1 MIGENKMIESVIS
14 TANDDVLNELL
25 DLIDN
30 KKSENKIKYGLK
42 FAHSNNW
49 TPLEISFNEVDEYDF
64 TKGFNEFLIR
74 EKQVHLYFD
83 FDSIKTTKQF
93 DEVYE
98 WLEKVSEVFGEFSIG
113 GYCNNKEMEEYGFR
127 YIENDK
133 HYLSMHV
140 VFYET
145 CINSAELME
154 IMRFTE
160 KKGYYKHKVHSLC
173 DPNVYKLKTRQVFR
187 HALSDKIFTE
197 KSEQNRETHGFI
209 LDDLKPS
216 TQIVQIKGN
225 EPVITKNQWI
235 KIFPEII
242 SKTAQLK
249 IDREERKKNKGI
261 KNTKIDDIDFED
273 ELIIFN
279 DDEMDEF
286 LNHFDPEFDN
296 LLTKLAPLRY
306 SPYSK
311 EFLYNHLVKWYG
323 SKEHTNGVEN
333 VVEQIL
339 NYYKKEKSN
348 KWFFSLLKH
357 LPEEVSKEYKAKY
370 SAIDFTINI
379 NNSTWSFENIRR
391 KQYSINGFHKLI
403 NDLRGVIGFVEDRWY
418 LKTMKESQYYIKE
431 SNDDKIAKKLKG
443 YKPFKGNNTILR

>member
-25 DLIDN
+25 DLFEN

-42 FAHSNNW
+42 FGYSNNW

-145 CINSAELME
+145 CINSEELME

-235 KIFPEII
+235 NVFPEII

-357 LPEEVSKEYKAKY
+357 LPEEVSK
-370 SAIDFTINI
+370 
-379 NNSTWSFENIRR
+379 
-391 KQYSINGFHKLI
+391 
-403 NDLRGVIGFVEDRWY
+403 
-418 LKTMKESQYYIKE
+418 
-431 SNDDKIAKKLKG
+431 
-443 YKPFKGNNTILR
+443 